1 MTPVDRPV
9 SAQTFGNSRTHLI
22 APTPQRSP
30 SARRVRTPE
39 PEARPT
45 LMRSQTP
52 GAPETQPDIARMFSE
67 NMFADPAPQKAWR
80 FGPKLYTDG
89 HQRLIYILREE
100 CGRLYSFTN
109 SLKNKIATLER
120 QAKAN
125 AEAMA
130 EMRHTL
136 HARND
141 RLAQVTADLREQHDI
156 VREMDADLE
165 RTRNKRLSRVPVPS
179 LDADNVTLG
188 DYAR

>member
-1 MTPVDRPV
+1 MPSIERPV
-9 SAQTFGNSRTHLI
+9 SSQTFGNQTYLI
-22 APTPQRSP
+22 APTPERAP
-30 SARRVRTPE
+30 SIRRPRTPE
-39 PEARPT
+39 PESRPT
-45 LMRSQTP
+45 LVRSQTP

-89 HQRLIYILREE
+89 HERLIYILREE

-109 SLKNKIATLER
+109 SLKGKVATLER
-120 QAKAN
+120 QVKAN
-125 AEAMA
+125 AESLADT
-130 EMRHTL
+130 RHIL
-136 HARND
+136 HARTE
-141 RLAQVTADLREQHDI
+141 RLAQVTAELREQYDI

-179 LDADNVTLG
+179 LDVDNVTLG